1 MFSYKEEDCDR
12 YAMGWAGCPSLFD
25 KETFFPAKEGTFQGL
40 KVMIPNHC
48 SEYLTQYYGD
58 EWSYM
63 PAYAERE
70 GHRTVCVEGATY
82 KEFREDYMSGVNRGR
97 LNRNA
102 IRQKLYNMR
111 IARENHR
118 VSHKGLE
125 YKAGCVAGRS
135 QGSHPGIWT
144 ESAGIDGKGC
154 LSETGKSFCCIL

>member
-1 MFSYKEEDCDR
+1 
-12 YAMGWAGCPSLFD
+12 
-25 KETFFPAKEGTFQGL
+25 
-40 KVMIPNHC
+40 
-48 SEYLTQYYGD
+48 
-58 EWSYM
+58 M

-111 IARENHR
+111 IARGNHR

-125 YKAGCVAGRS
+125 YKAGCVAADLREAIRESGLNLQELMEKGAYRKLGNLFVAYYKAQLSPDFIGREDFDHIYAS
-135 QGSHPGIWT
+135 SGVGGYSG
-144 ESAGIDGKGC
+144 
-154 LSETGKSFCCIL
+154 

>member
-1 MFSYKEEDCDR
+1 
-12 YAMGWAGCPSLFD
+12 
-25 KETFFPAKEGTFQGL
+25 
-40 KVMIPNHC
+40 MIPNHC

-118 VSHKGLE
+118 SATKVWNTRLAVWQQIS
-125 YKAGCVAGRS
+125 GRRS
-135 QGSHPGIWT
+135 GNP
-144 ESAGIDGKGC
+144 D
-154 LSETGKSFCCIL
+154 